1 MLNTINNQSLVV
13 RLAMLAIVPLLCLIL
28 VSFSKIHN
36 EYSYAERAN
45 ETVEL
50 LSVAPV
56 VSHLVHELQKERGTS
71 AGFIGSKGKIF
82 SEDIGPRRIDTDE
95 KLKVFRAAG
104 IKATGRLAAPS
115 FAKPL
120 ARAEAALADLSEMRR
135 KVDRFDV
142 TVPQMAK
149 YYTPLITNLLAMV
162 ESLNTKVDD
171 ALVLREVTALN
182 DLLQGK
188 ERAGIERAMGAAG
201 FSSGKFS
208 PAIHKK
214 FVRLGAMQDVFFHNF
229 KAIGTKED
237 IEFFEKTMSG
247 PVQNEVERMRK
258 LAEQAPFGGDIS
270 SVTGPQWFAA
280 STKRIDALHVV
291 EQKLLNHLH
300 HDAEMRASNAMWSFY
315 SMIAF
320 LVVLV
325 GATVFVSTV
334 VYQSIA
340 PPIAGLIESMTR
352 LAKDDTE
359 SPVPELDRK
368 DEIGDIARAVEV
380 FKENAI
386 ERKRLE
392 ERAQAERDRERQR
405 QTHIEALVENFRSVF
420 AANLES
426 TTNNT
431 DGMRSAAKD
440 LTALAANAAEDAN
453 SARNATGA
461 ASENVQVMAAA
472 SEQLFVSIKG
482 ISEQTEQ
489 ANELMAHAERQVI
502 ETNAEVQGLSAAAE
516 QIGSIVELIRDV
528 AEQTNLLSLNATI
541 EAARAG
547 EAGRGF
553 AIVAS
558 EVKALAAQTAK
569 ATEEI
574 TAQISEVQSSTQQ
587 TASAMQSITDAIGEV
602 RNLSS
607 TIATSTHE
615 QQSATAEIS
624 SAVTEAATGTDSASG
639 NVQSVAQSIE
649 QTANFATRVDNS
661 SAELAQTTRRLA
673 SEVEKFLID
682 VNKDIDERRSFTRRQ
697 MRELVVVTSAGRRLQ
712 GEILNISVSGAY
724 IRQSD
729 NLEVGSS
736 ITLALSNGKSVD
748 AKVARKDAKG
758 VGVQFDQQLDNV
770 QDLVTA

>member
-1 MLNTINNQSLVV
+1 MLKIVNNQSVVV
-13 RLAMLAIVPLLCLIL
+13 RLAMLAIVPLLCLIA
-28 VSFSKIHN
+28 VSFSKIYS
-36 EYSYAERAN
+36 EYSYSKRAY

-56 VSHLVHELQKERGTS
+56 VSNLVHELQKERGTS

-82 SEDIGPRRIDTDE
+82 SQEIGARRVDTNE
-95 KLKVFRAAG
+95 KLEEFRAAE
-104 IKATGRLAAPS
+104 IKATGRLSSPS
-115 FAKPL
+115 FAEPL
-120 ARAEAALADLSEMRR
+120 ARAEAALAELAEMRR

-142 TVPQMAK
+142 TVPQMAR
-149 YYTPLITNLLAMV
+149 YYTPLIMNLLAMV

-171 ALVLREVTALN
+171 AIVLREVTALN

-188 ERAGIERAMGAAG
+188 ERAGVERAMGAAG
-201 FSSGKFS
+201 FGSGTFK
-208 PAIHKK
+208 PAIHKN
-214 FVRLGAMQDVFFHNF
+214 FIRLGAMQDVFFHNF

-247 PVQNEVERMRK
+247 SVQDDVKRMRK
-258 LAEQAPFGGDIS
+258 LAEKAPFGADIS

-291 EQKLLNHLH
+291 EQKLLAHLQ
-300 HDAEMRASNAMWSFY
+300 HDAAARASAATWSFY
-315 SMIAF
+315 SMIAVLF
-320 LVVLV
+320 VLV
-325 GATVFVSTV
+325 GATGFVSTI

-340 PPIAGLIESMTR
+340 PPIAHLIEAMTR
-352 LAKDDTE
+352 LAKDDTD
-359 SPVPELDRK
+359 SPVPELDRN
-368 DEIGDIARAVEV
+368 DEIGDMARAVEV

-420 AANLES
+420 AENLQS

-431 DGMRSAAKD
+431 DGMRTAAKD

-453 SARNATGA
+453 SAKNATGA

-489 ANELMAHAERQVI
+489 ANELMAHAEQQVI
-502 ETNAEVQGLSAAAE
+502 ETNVEVQGLSSAAE

-574 TAQISEVQSSTQQ
+574 SAQISAVQNSTQQ

-624 SAVTEAATGTDSASG
+624 SAVSEAATGTDSASG

-649 QTANFATRVDNS
+649 QTADFATRVDSS
-661 SAELAQTTRRLA
+661 SAELAQTTKRLA
-673 SEVEKFLID
+673 SEVERFLID
-682 VNKDIDERRSFTRRQ
+682 VNKDIEERRSSTRRQ
-697 MRELVVVTSAGRRLQ
+697 MRELVVVTSAGRRLP
-712 GEILNISVSGAY
+712 GEILNASVDGAY
-724 IRQSD
+724 VTKVE
-729 NLEVGSS
+729 NLEIGAS
-736 ITLALSNGKSVD
+736 ITLALSNGQSVN
-748 AKVARKDAKG
+748 ANVVRKDANG
-758 VGVQFDQQLDNV
+758 VGVKFEHRLDDV
-770 QDLVTA
+770 QDLITA